1 MEKVNMKRALMVA
14 IVQTT
19 LDNKVAWKIAEK
31 EESIKMDYAEAA
43 RVWSEIIHTMD
54 DYVNIEESRKP
65 DIILLPE
72 LSVAERFEPEIKKLA
87 NQTGCIII
95 TGLDFKT
102 KGDHVENKAL
112 CAIPYRWPHGF
123 GRSRSKTFYFGK
135 HFPSLE
141 ETNFIKDNGKIFNP
155 CNQFYLLDACEY
167 GKIGMA
173 ICADFYDIE
182 RFALYKGR
190 IQHLF
195 ILAYNKDIKS
205 FNYLCEAI
213 TRLVYC
219 NVVICNT
226 GHYGGSI
233 CFSLKD
239 KEWKR
244 YIYRHEGS
252 NLFTSQVV
260 RLPVSDFFEAQ
271 SKNGVTNI
279 KGFKNQPP
287 GYKWQYNDNDNLKNG

>member
-1 MEKVNMKRALMVA
+1 MKKELKVA

-19 LDNKVAWKIAEK
+19 LDNRVAWKIDK
-31 EESIKMDYAEAA
+31 HLPIKMDYAEAA
-43 RVWSEIIHTMD
+43 RVWSEIIHTLD
-54 DYVNIEESRKP
+54 DYVNIEDSRKP
-65 DIILLPE
+65 DIVLLPE
-72 LSVAERFEPEIKKLA
+72 LSVAERFELEIKKLA
-87 NQTGCIII
+87 DQTGCIII
-95 TGLDFKT
+95 AGLDFKT
-102 KGDHVENKAL
+102 QGNNVENKAL
-112 CAIPYRWPHGF
+112 VAIPYKWPHGV
-123 GRSRSKTFYFGK
+123 GRSRTKTFYFGK
-135 HFPSLE
+135 HFPALE
-141 ETNFIKDNGKIFNP
+141 ETLFVENCCKTFKP
-155 CNQFYLLDACEY
+155 CDR
-167 GKIGMA
+167 IGLA

-195 ILAYNKDIKS
+195 ILAYNKDVKS

-213 TRLVYC
+213 SRLVYC

-244 YIYRHEGS
+244 YVYRHEGA

-260 RLPVSDFFEAQ
+260 RLPVRDFFETQ
-271 SKNGVTNI
+271 KIDSYIIIIMIIKKN
-279 KGFKNQPP
+279 
-287 GYKWQYNDNDNLKNG
+287 NL

>member
-1 MEKVNMKRALMVA
+1 MKKELKIA

-19 LDNKVAWKIAEK
+19 LDNRVAWKIDEQQP
-31 EESIKMDYAEAA
+31 IKMDYAEAA
-43 RVWSEIIHTMD
+43 RVWREIIHTLD
-54 DYVNIEESRKP
+54 DYVNFEDSRKP

-72 LSVAERFEPEIKKLA
+72 LSVAERFELEIKELA
-87 NQTGCIII
+87 DQTGCIII

-102 KGDHVENKAL
+102 QGNKVENKAL
-112 CAIPYRWPHGF
+112 VAIPYNWPHGF
-123 GRSRSKTFYFGK
+123 GRSRTKTFYFGK

-141 ETNFIKDNGKIFNP
+141 ETTFFKNCCKAFNP
-155 CNQFYLLDACEY
+155 CDQFYLLDAREY
-167 GKIGMA
+167 GRIGLA

-182 RFALYKGR
+182 RFTLYKGR

-195 ILAYNKDIKS
+195 ILAYNKDVKS

-213 TRLVYC
+213 SRLVYC

-239 KEWKR
+239 KEWSR
-244 YIYRHEGS
+244 YIYRHVGA
-252 NLFTSQVV
+252 NLFTSQIV
-260 RLPVSDFFEAQ
+260 RLPVHDFFEAQ
-271 SKNGVTNI
+271 SKDDAAHK

-287 GYKWQYNDNDNLKNG
+287 GYKWQFINNNNEKKSKL

>member
-1 MEKVNMKRALMVA
+1 MKKELKVA

-19 LDNKVAWKIAEK
+19 LDNRVAWKIDK
-31 EESIKMDYAEAA
+31 HLPIKMDYAEAA
-43 RVWSEIIHTMD
+43 RVWSEIIHTLD
-54 DYVNIEESRKP
+54 DFVNIEDSRKP
-65 DIILLPE
+65 DIVLLPE
-72 LSVAERFEPEIKKLA
+72 LSVAERFELEIKKLA
-87 NQTGCIII
+87 DQTGCIII
-95 TGLDFKT
+95 AGLDFKT
-102 KGDHVENKAL
+102 QGNNVENKAL
-112 CAIPYRWPHGF
+112 VAIPYKWPHGV
-123 GRSRSKTFYFGK
+123 GRSRTKTFYFGK
-135 HFPSLE
+135 HFPALE
-141 ETNFIKDNGKIFNP
+141 ETLFFENCCKTFKP
-155 CNQFYLLDACEY
+155 CDQFYLLDAREY
-167 GKIGMA
+167 GRIGLA

-195 ILAYNKDIKS
+195 ILAYNKDVKS

-213 TRLVYC
+213 SRLVYC

-244 YIYRHEGS
+244 YIYRHEGA

-260 RLPVSDFFEAQ
+260 RLPVRDFFETQKIDSVAHE
-271 SKNGVTNI
+271 

-287 GYKWQYNDNDNLKNG
+287 GYQWLYNNNDNKKE